1 MKKVGLMLFAIS
13 MLLFGACEKETNS
26 FTMKYPIAGDYTKLD
41 VHHAFDVVVC
51 DTVTEAV
58 VTTSE
63 RVQRYVVVKVE
74 DGVLTIK
81 LRPNLALRNRGG
93 KVLLPRNANLCEVD
107 LSGASSFTGDL
118 KGDEVEIDLSGA
130 SDFFGSLQGITKVEL
145 DLSGASNYVGAI
157 QGSEV
162 SLDLS
167 GSSDIE
173 GSIDADNIEVDAVG
187 SSTVKVTGSCLNYLD
202 LDLSGSSDFLAPEME
217 CRNVQGEMSG
227 SSDAEFQVCESLR
240 VNLSGS
246 SSIVYGIPV
255 GCNPTV
261 RCSTS
266 GSSSVNTR

>member
-1 MKKVGLMLFAIS
+1 MNIIKF
-13 MLLFGACEKETNS
+13 NY
-26 FTMKYPIAGDYTKLD
+26 FTIKYPIAGEYTKLD
-41 VHHAFDVVVC
+41 VSHAFDVVVC

-58 VTTSE
+58 VTATD

-81 LRPNLALRNRGG
+81 LRPNLLVRSRDA
-93 KVLLPRNANLCEVD
+93 KVLLPRNEKLCEVE

-118 KGDEVEIDLSGA
+118 KGDKIEVDLSGA
-130 SDFFGSLQGITKVEL
+130 SDFYGLLQGVTKVEL
-145 DLSGASNYVGAI
+145 DLSSASNFKGTI
-157 QGSEV
+157 QGQDV
-162 SLDLS
+162 DIDLS
-167 GSSDIE
+167 GSSDVE
-173 GSIDADNIEVDAVG
+173 GTIDADNIKVDASGASRVE
-187 SSTVKVTGSCLNYLD
+187 VMGSCLDNLD
-202 LDLSGSSDFLAPEME
+202 IDLSGSSDFMAPLME

-227 SSDAEFQVCESLR
+227 SSDAEFLVCESLR
-240 VNLSGS
+240 VSLSGS

>member
-1 MKKVGLMLFAIS
+1 MKKIGLMLFALS
-13 MLLFGACEKETNS
+13 MLFMACEKEGNDI
-26 FTMKYPIAGDYTKLD
+26 TMKYPVLGDYTKLD
-41 VHHAFDVVVC
+41 VSGAFDVVVC

-63 RVQRYVVVKVE
+63 RLQRYVVVKVE

-81 LRPNLALRNRGG
+81 YRPNLTFHSRGG
-93 KVLLPRNANLCEVD
+93 KVLLPRNERLCEVE

-118 KGDEVEIDLSGA
+118 KGDEVELDLSGA
-130 SDFFGSLQGITKVEL
+130 SDFYGSLQGITKVEL
-145 DLSGASNYVGAI
+145 DLSGASNYMGAI

-187 SSTVKVTGSCLNYLD
+187 SSTVKVTGSCLNYVD
-202 LDLSGSSDFLAPEME
+202 LDLSGSSDFLAPAME

-227 SSDAEFQVCESLR
+227 SSDAEFLVCESLR

>member
-1 MKKVGLMLFAIS
+1 MKKTGLMLFALC
-13 MLLFGACEKETNS
+13 MLFVACEKDENY

-41 VHHAFDVVVC
+41 VSGAFDVVVC
-51 DTVTEAV
+51 DTVAEAV
-58 VTTSE
+58 VTTPE
-63 RVQRYVVVKVE
+63 RMQRYVVVKVE

-81 LRPNLALRNRGG
+81 YRPNLVIRDRGG
-93 KVLLPRNANLCEVD
+93 KVLLPRNEFLCEVE

-118 KGDEVEIDLSGA
+118 KGDNVEV
-130 SDFFGSLQGITKVEL
+130 

-173 GSIDADNIEVDAVG
+173 GSIDADNIEVDASG

-202 LDLSGSSDFLAPEME
+202 IDLSGSSDLLAPMME
-217 CRNVQGEMSG
+217 CRNVEGEMNG

-266 GSSSVNTR
+266 GSSSVSTR

>member
-1 MKKVGLMLFAIS
+1 M
-13 MLLFGACEKETNS
+13 ACEKEGNDI
-26 FTMKYPIAGDYTKLD
+26 TMKYPVLGDYTKLD
-41 VHHAFDVVVC
+41 VSGAFDVVVC
-51 DTVTEAV
+51 DTVSEAV

-63 RVQRYVVVKVE
+63 RLQRYVVVKVE

-81 LRPNLALRNRGG
+81 YRPNLTFHSRGG
-93 KVLLPRNANLCEVD
+93 KVLLPRNERLCEVE

-118 KGDEVEIDLSGA
+118 KGDEVELDLSGA
-130 SDFFGSLQGITKVEL
+130 SDFYGSLQATNEVEL
-145 DLSGASNYVGAI
+145 DLSGSSNFEGAI

-187 SSTVKVTGSCLNYLD
+187 SSTVKVTGSCLNYVD
-202 LDLSGSSDFLAPEME
+202 LDLSGSSDFLAPVME

>member
-1 MKKVGLMLFAIS
+1 MKKTGLMLFALC
-13 MLLFGACEKETNS
+13 MLFVACEKDENY

-41 VHHAFDVVVC
+41 VSGAFDVVVC
-51 DTVTEAV
+51 DTVAEAV
-58 VTTSE
+58 VTTPE
-63 RVQRYVVVKVE
+63 RMQRYVVVKVE

-81 LRPNLALRNRGG
+81 YRPNLVIRGRGG
-93 KVLLPRNANLCEVD
+93 KVLLPRNEFLCEVE

-118 KGDEVEIDLSGA
+118 KGDNVEV
-130 SDFFGSLQGITKVEL
+130 

-173 GSIDADNIEVDAVG
+173 GSIDADNIEVDASG

-202 LDLSGSSDFLAPEME
+202 IDLSGSSYLLAPMME
-217 CRNVQGEMSG
+217 CRNVEGEMNG

-266 GSSSVNTR
+266 GSSSVSTR

>member
-1 MKKVGLMLFAIS
+1 MKKIGLMLFALC
-13 MLLFGACEKETNS
+13 MLFMACEKEGNDI
-26 FTMKYPIAGDYTKLD
+26 TMKYPVLGDYTKLD
-41 VHHAFDVVVC
+41 VSGAFDVVVC

-63 RVQRYVVVKVE
+63 RLQRYVVVKVE

-81 LRPNLALRNRGG
+81 YRPNLTFHSRGG
-93 KVLLPRNANLCEVD
+93 KVLLPRNERLCEVE

-118 KGDEVEIDLSGA
+118 KGGKLELDLSGA
-130 SDFFGSLQGITKVEL
+130 SDFYGSLQATNEVEL
-145 DLSGASNYVGAI
+145 DLSGSSNFEGAI

-187 SSTVKVTGSCLNYLD
+187 SSTVKVTGSCLNYVD

>member
-1 MKKVGLMLFAIS
+1 MKKASLLLFALCMLFA
-13 MLLFGACEKETNS
+13 ACEKEENY

-41 VHHAFDVVVC
+41 VSHAFDVVVC

-63 RVQRYVVVKVE
+63 RLQRYVVVKVE

-81 LRPNLALRNRGG
+81 LRPNLAMHRREG
-93 KVLLPRNANLCEVD
+93 KVLLPRNENLYEVE

-118 KGDEVEIDLSGA
+118 KGDKVEVDLSGA
-130 SDFFGSLQGITKVEL
+130 SDFYGSLQATNEVEL
-145 DLSGASNYVGAI
+145 DLSGSSNFEGAI

-246 SSIVYGIPV
+246 SNIVYGIPV

>member
-1 MKKVGLMLFAIS
+1 
-13 MLLFGACEKETNS
+13 
-26 FTMKYPIAGDYTKLD
+26 
-41 VHHAFDVVVC
+41 
-51 DTVTEAV
+51 
-58 VTTSE
+58 
-63 RVQRYVVVKVE
+63 
-74 DGVLTIK
+74 LTFHS
-81 LRPNLALRNRGG
+81 RGG
-93 KVLLPRNANLCEVD
+93 KVLLPRNERLCEVE

-118 KGDEVEIDLSGA
+118 KGDEVELDLSGA
-130 SDFFGSLQGITKVEL
+130 SDFYGSLQGITKVEL
-145 DLSGASNYVGAI
+145 DLSGASNYMGAI

-187 SSTVKVTGSCLNYLD
+187 SSTVKVTGSCLNYVD
-202 LDLSGSSDFLAPEME
+202 LDLSGSSDFLAPAME

-227 SSDAEFQVCESLR
+227 SSDAEFLVCESLR